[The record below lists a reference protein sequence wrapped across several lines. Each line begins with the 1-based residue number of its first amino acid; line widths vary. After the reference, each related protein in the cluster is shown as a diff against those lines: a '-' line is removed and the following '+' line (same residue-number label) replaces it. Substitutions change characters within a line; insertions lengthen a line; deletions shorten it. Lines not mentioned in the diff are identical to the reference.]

1 MWVLVW
7 VVGAHKLCV
16 FSLLS
21 DQSHVGQ
28 NFMELPE
35 LEASSCKVYLGQGDY
50 LSSWMTFSVKEEEH
64 PGRKDLSVLLLS
76 ESKDKEVLLSLILR
90 RKLEDRG
97 SRVFQLL

>member
-1 MWVLVW
+1 M
-7 VVGAHKLCV
+7 GAHRLCV
-16 FSLLS
+16 LSLLS
-21 DQSHVGQ
+21 GPSHAGQ

-35 LEASSCKVYLGQGDY
+35 LDASSGKLYLGQGDY

-76 ESKDKEVLLSLILR
+76 GSKDKEVLLSLILR